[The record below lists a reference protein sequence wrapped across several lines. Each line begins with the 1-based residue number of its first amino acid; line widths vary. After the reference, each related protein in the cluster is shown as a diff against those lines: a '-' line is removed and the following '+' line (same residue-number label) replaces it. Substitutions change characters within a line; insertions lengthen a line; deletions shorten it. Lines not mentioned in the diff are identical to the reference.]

1 MNTEELLSRVGLF
14 HSLNKKH
21 IAQLVRCSTTQ
32 KYESGDVIV
41 KQGDTGL
48 GLYVIVSGRVDVRQ
62 ERPGQEPILLNT
74 LGTGDF
80 FGEMALL
87 DDYPRS
93 ATVIAREPTEC
104 LTLSKWHFLAEL
116 ESHPEMALP
125 LLPVL
130 SRRLREAMQRAE
142 AQS

>member
-1 MNTEELLSRVGLF
+1 MNSEDLLARVGLF

-21 IAQLVRCSTTQ
+21 IAQLARLTTSQHYAPGQTIVR
-32 KYESGDVIV
+32 
-41 KQGDTGL
+41 QGDTGL
-48 GLYVIVSGRVDVRQ
+48 GLYVIASGSVEVRHETSSQ
-62 ERPGQEPILLNT
+62 EHTVLNT
-74 LGTGDF
+74 LGPGAV

-93 ATVIAREPTEC
+93 ATVVALEPTEC
-104 LTLSKWHFLAEL
+104 LTLTKWHFLAEL

-130 SRRLREAMQRAE
+130 SRRVRAAEQRQDE
-142 AQS
+142 